1 MRVYFEV
8 SAPLTILHANQD
20 IYRQEGI
27 HQMYKWMDGM
37 LEKSL
42 VAHPQ
47 GLISSITVISQA
59 MSVNYSITLMAFD
72 I

>member
-8 SAPLTILHANQD
+8 SAPLTILHANWD

-37 LEKSL
+37 LEKSQI
-42 VAHPQ
+42 AHPQ
-47 GLISSITVISQA
+47 
-59 MSVNYSITLMAFD
+59 D
-72 I
+72 